1 MEPQDDK
8 QFPSTLTDVA
18 ALPAPAAEDSVLPD
32 VVMKLA
38 PTSNIAEHCNI
49 DSATPCAET
58 HLSIGCQVVAP
69 FLIAGMGMVGAG
81 FYLDH
86 VQVSLLKQSWK

>member
-1 MEPQDDK
+1 VEPQDEK
-8 QFPSTLTDVA
+8 QSPAMTEVA
-18 ALPAPAAEDSVLPD
+18 ALPAHSVEDSTLPD

-38 PTSNIAEHCNI
+38 PASNVTEHCNI
-49 DSATPCAET
+49 DSTTPSTET

-69 FLIAGMGMVGAG
+69 FFIAGMGMVGAG